1 MGKHVQEPADPE
13 QEGVVQRARDETAI
27 AALSDITV
35 ASTRKGLE
43 RRDAPRPFMSH
54 QAFDVLFSHLCSSQD
69 CQLAFCWLARC
80 RTVCRPWCEAVR
92 HFLPTLHVLDFQGHE
107 ARVRGEDVLCALKH
121 VTGTGLN
128 TLDLGG
134 CSRLSGRFL
143 EEILRVVH
151 DSCRSVQT
159 NVTGCQGE
167 VQLRA
172 AAVSAQFHFGCASPR
187 ALFEHLKAVKEGASC
202 YQWDD
207 LCAILL
213 PRLKLDPSLDPG
225 ADALLDAAMHA
236 SAWDVALL
244 LSVSFLVG
252 DQGQTRTFDCDEV
265 DANYRRPV
273 HLALERGDE
282 AMMAVLVCA
291 RADLGPVRFDWQRT
305 PLLMAAS
312 TAGQIKISQIIVES
326 GADISAADWQG
337 NTALTAAIAA
347 GHVTIAKMLMQNGA
361 VISCRSGF
369 KQQGAELLLQE
380 CVARRFELAQIL
392 VEAKA
397 DISATDRQGNTPL
410 MAAFKRGQATLA
422 QMLVQRGATVPASN
436 QQGTKLLLAAITV
449 GNVQLAQ
456 VLMKAG
462 VNISATDRQGTT
474 PLIAACAAGHMTL
487 VQILLEAK
495 SDISATDR
503 QGRTPLLVACAAGH
517 PTIVKMLLQKGAVLA
532 ASNRPALSKLL
543 LKASAAGQNELAE
556 LLVEAKADISFT
568 DWQGATPL
576 LAAIAAG
583 HLALAHML
591 VQKTGAVVSAYRPGA
606 TLMLSGVKLLLQAC
620 AAGHI
625 VLTQLPVEV
634 TASIADS
641 SHQVGCR
648 YLVLARRLV
657 QEGVVITDDN
667 MQGGQ
672 LLLSVCE
679 AGHIELV
686 QILVDAGV
694 NISATNSLG
703 ATPLLVVAG
712 HLALTKMLVQKG
724 ANVKTTRR
732 DGAGFLSLSIVSQNE
747 EVIQFAFKH
756 GPRRFKGQGTANS
769 ADDVAQLTQ
778 CFMDPRKIEGWLRDG
793 ASPSGLICE
802 IGALLSSAAVDQP
815 VQDQLNNVRALI
827 DHHKDFLCDPSQWP
841 VAHCMQQLASQE
853 TASTFLPALT
863 TVQTCVHLEKAP
875 DRHAIIE
882 WVNKPQPLIELSIKF
897 FQLKPDGHTKM

>member
-1 MGKHVQEPADPE
+1 M
-13 QEGVVQRARDETAI
+13 
-27 AALSDITV
+27 
-35 ASTRKGLE
+35 
-43 RRDAPRPFMSH
+43 
-54 QAFDVLFSHLCSSQD
+54 FD
-69 CQLAFCWLARC
+69 
-80 RTVCRPWCEAVR
+80 T
-92 HFLPTLHVLDFQGHE
+92 
-107 ARVRGEDVLCALKH
+107 
-121 VTGTGLN
+121 N
-128 TLDLGG
+128 TP
-134 CSRLSGRFL
+134 
-143 EEILRVVH
+143 
-151 DSCRSVQT
+151 
-159 NVTGCQGE
+159 
-167 VQLRA
+167 LRA
-172 AAVSAQFHFGCASPR
+172 ACGAG
-187 ALFEHLKAVKEGASC
+187 HLKVV
-202 YQWDD
+202 Q
-207 LCAILL
+207 IL
-213 PRLKLDPSLDPG
+213 
-225 ADALLDAAMHA
+225 
-236 SAWDVALL
+236 
-244 LSVSFLVG
+244 
-252 DQGQTRTFDCDEV
+252 V
-265 DANYRRPV
+265 DANCDISATDRQ
-273 HLALERGDE
+273 GN
-282 AMMAVLVCA
+282 
-291 RADLGPVRFDWQRT
+291 T
-305 PLLMAAS
+305 PLMAAF
-312 TAGQIKISQIIVES
+312 E
-326 GADISAADWQG
+326 
-337 NTALTAAIAA
+337 A
-347 GHVTIAKMLMQNGA
+347 GHATIAKTLVQNGA
-361 VISCRSGF
+361 FISSHSGS
-369 KQQGAELLLQE
+369 KQQAAELLLRE

-397 DISATDRQGNTPL
+397 NISATDRQGNTPL
-410 MAAFKRGQATLA
+410 MAAFIGGQATLA
-422 QMLVQRGATVPASN
+422 QMLVQRGAAIPASN
-436 QQGTKLLLAAITV
+436 QQGTKLLLAAITI

-462 VNISATDRQGTT
+462 VNISTTDRQGTT

-503 QGRTPLLVACAAGH
+503 QGKTPLLVACAVGH

-543 LKASAAGQNELAE
+543 LKASAAGQKELAE

-591 VQKTGAVVSAYRPGA
+591 VQKTGAVVSASNRPGA
-606 TLMLSGVKLLLQAC
+606 TLILSGVELLLQAC

-657 QEGVVITDDN
+657 QEGVVIPADN
-667 MQGGQ
+667 LQGGL

-679 AGHIELV
+679 AGHTELA

-724 ANVKTTRR
+724 AHVKTTRR

-769 ADDVAQLTQ
+769 SKDVAQLMR
-778 CFMDPRKIEGWLRDG
+778 CFTDPRKIEGWLRDG

-802 IGALLSSAAVDQP
+802 IGSLLSSAAVDQP
-815 VQDQLNNVRALI
+815 LQDQLKKKDQLKNVRALI
-827 DHHKDFLCDPSQWP
+827 DHHKDLLCDPLQWP

-853 TASTFLPALT
+853 NASPFLPALP

-882 WVNKPQPLIELSIKF
+882 WVNKPQPLSGLSVKF